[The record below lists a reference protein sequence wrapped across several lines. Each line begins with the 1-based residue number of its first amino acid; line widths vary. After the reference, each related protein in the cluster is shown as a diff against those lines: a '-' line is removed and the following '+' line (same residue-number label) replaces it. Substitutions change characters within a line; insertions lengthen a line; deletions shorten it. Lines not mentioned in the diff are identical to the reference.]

1 MSRPTL
7 TKAQQQT
14 ETGLELLSLCKTMTA
29 DGRIL
34 DEEILGLKKWLD
46 ENRNSEL
53 SAIHYLV
60 SIIDTVV
67 ADGKITPEERKTVH
81 LAVEKIL
88 PPDLRIIAQMH
99 KRQANA
105 DEKEIKKQSKQAE
118 KQRLWEEERRNE
130 PSDEAN
136 FMIAGTRYEGR
147 EAVIKKHIKVG
158 DSVLFKR
165 EPFNKFSP
173 NAIGVFTKN
182 NEMMIGYVPE
192 DDAEEMAE
200 WLDRGDKYKA
210 IVTKILGYKSI
221 IPVIDASFYNS
232 DKHNVSTLDDP
243 LPISQ
248 FDDRAIK
255 KKPSFLRKMV
265 LISVC
270 IFILYQ
276 ILN

>member
-1 MSRPTL
+1 MSRTTL
-7 TKAQQQT
+7 TKEQQQT
-14 ETGLELLSLCKTMTA
+14 ETGLELLSLCKTITA

-88 PPDLRIIAQMH
+88 PPDLRMIAQMH

-105 DEKEIKKQSKQAE
+105 EEKEIKKQSKQAE
-118 KQRLWEEERRNE
+118 KQRLWEEAKRNE
-130 PSDEAN
+130 PSDEVN

-147 EAVIKKHIKVG
+147 EAVIKKHIKIG
-158 DSVLFKR
+158 DAVLFKR

-182 NEMMIGYVPE
+182 TEMMIGYVPE

-200 WLDRGDKYKA
+200 WLDRGGKYKA

-221 IPVIDASFYNS
+221 IPVIDASFYDS
-232 DKHNVSTLDDP
+232 DKHNVPNLDGP

-265 LISVC
+265 LILVC

-276 ILN
+276 FLN